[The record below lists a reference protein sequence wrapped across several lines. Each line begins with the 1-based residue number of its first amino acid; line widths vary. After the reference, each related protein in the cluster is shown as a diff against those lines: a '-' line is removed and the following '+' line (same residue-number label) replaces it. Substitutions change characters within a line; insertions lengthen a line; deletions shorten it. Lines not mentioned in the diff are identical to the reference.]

1 MKDAIIRAE
10 ALRFSYTSAEGVAPV
25 VLDGVDLSIQEGTFV
40 AVPGHNGSGKSTF
53 LKNVYKVLRPQ
64 AGELT
69 LMGDDLLAMSN
80 REMAQRLAVMV
91 QEQEAAFDFTVE
103 EVVMMG
109 RQARKRLLE
118 SDSREDRAL
127 VGEILARTGLAS
139 LREQGFSTLSGG
151 EKQRVLIA
159 RALAQQ
165 TAVLV
170 LDGRGRALTA
180 AAAVKGMRDFR
191 PDSGI
196 RGVILNRVS
205 PMLYPRLK
213 EAIEGETGVTVYG
226 YLPNLPGCAL
236 ESRHLGLV
244 TADEVADL
252 REKLRQLAE
261 AAEKTLELDALLEN
275 VNSDEIRLSGNSVT
289 LGAGQAIDLGGIAKG
304 YTSDCVEA
312 VFRENK
318 IESGKIS
325 LGGNVFVL
333 GGKPD
338 GADWRVGIRDPQDEN
353 ALAAVLTLRDAF
365 TSGGYE
371 RYFTENGNTYHHI
384 IDPSTGYPADSGL
397 LSVTVVAEANGPDFS
412 GPGNGTMCDAFS
424 TALFVM
430 GEERALEFWQTGGYD
445 FDLVLVTADGRVI
458 ITDGLSDRFEV
469 VKDSGYTYETV
480 S

>member
-1 MKDAIIRAE
+1 MKRRFMFICAAALLLTGCGASADEASAQLFAMDTVMQLDAYGHQVKQAVSDAEETIQALEARLSRTREDSLVSVLNQNGAAQDLSAAEQALLSE
-10 ALRFSYTSAEGVAPV
+10 ALTFRDATGGAFDITIAPV
-25 VLDGVDLSIQEGTFV
+25 MDAWGFTGDSYR
-40 AVPGHNGSGKSTF
+40 VP
-53 LKNVYKVLRPQ
+53 
-64 AGELT
+64 
-69 LMGDDLLAMSN
+69 
-80 REMAQRLAVMV
+80 AQ
-91 QEQEAAFDFTVE
+91 D
-103 EVVMMG
+103 
-109 RQARKRLLE
+109 
-118 SDSREDRAL
+118 
-127 VGEILARTGLAS
+127 
-139 LREQGFSTLSGG
+139 
-151 EKQRVLIA
+151 
-159 RALAQQ
+159 
-165 TAVLV
+165 
-170 LDGRGRALTA
+170 
-180 AAAVKGMRDFR
+180 
-191 PDSGI
+191 
-196 RGVILNRVS
+196 
-205 PMLYPRLK
+205 
-213 EAIEGETGVTVYG
+213 
-226 YLPNLPGCAL
+226 
-236 ESRHLGLV
+236 
-244 TADEVADL
+244 
-252 REKLRQLAE
+252 
-261 AAEKTLELDALLEN
+261 ELDALLEN
-275 VNSDEIRLSGNSVT
+275 VNSDEIRLSGSSVT

-353 ALAAVLTLRDAF
+353 ALAAVLTLRDAYAI

-430 GEERALEFWQTGGYD
+430 GEERALEFWRTGDYD